1 MGNILPKAKMYVF
14 LSIICLF
21 INLSVCV
28 VAMATQ
34 SIDYNN
40 YIEYESK
47 DFPEKYTGHIP
58 NDSTNVTLATF
69 VLGTTS
75 SFLPFFSIVPLVL
88 LNIDTTATVFIGVVF
103 GIIGALQL
111 FLIIVIAL
119 NLAPKVLGSGFDV

>member
-14 LSIICLF
+14 LSLICLI
-21 INLSVCV
+21 INISVCL

-34 SIDYNN
+34 NIDYNN
-40 YIEYESK
+40 YLESEEY
-47 DFPEKYTGHIP
+47 KYTGEMP
-58 NDSTNVTLATF
+58 DTGTNVSIGNF

-75 SFLPFFSIVPLVL
+75 SFLPFFSIVPLAILGLDFTVS
-88 LNIDTTATVFIGVVF
+88 VFIGVIF